1 MAAANHSV
9 PSPLQ
14 VTRPHPS
21 DNPLLFIFMLGGVTP
36 SELRLIREVVASHR
50 PGSQVSLFLSGVL
63 FHRPRSERRSKNV
76 VPLIKQRVGSM

>member
-1 MAAANHSV
+1 MASANHCA

-21 DNPLLFIFMLGGVTP
+21 DNPLLFIFMVGGVTA

-50 PGSQVSLFLSGVL
+50 PGSQVSLFSLRCRLSPGL
-63 FHRPRSERRSKNV
+63 EREKKRKLCS
-76 VPLIKQRVGSM
+76 PY

>member
-36 SELRLIREVVASHR
+36 SELRLVREVVASHR
-50 PGSQVSLFLSGVL
+50 PGSQVSLFSLRRPLS
-63 FHRPRSERRSKNV
+63 PAQEREK
-76 VPLIKQRVGSM
+76 K